1 MPHLFPTN
9 PPSKPTASTPTGV
22 RQTATKG
29 GPQQTHG
36 CAFTHLG
43 WPPDDLLSSV
53 DMVDLLFGIGL
64 DADRKPCARTKQR
77 GKRQLLGC
85 ENATKTGVDTN
96 YYSIDVAH
104 RARIRLTHACLDKHH
119 STIMRSRTERSA

>member
-64 DADRKPCARTKQR
+64 DADRKPCARNNVASGNCWDARTLR
-77 GKRQLLGC
+77 RQASILTTILLMLH
-85 ENATKTGVDTN
+85 TG
-96 YYSIDVAH
+96 H
-104 RARIRLTHACLDKHH
+104 
-119 STIMRSRTERSA
+119 EFG